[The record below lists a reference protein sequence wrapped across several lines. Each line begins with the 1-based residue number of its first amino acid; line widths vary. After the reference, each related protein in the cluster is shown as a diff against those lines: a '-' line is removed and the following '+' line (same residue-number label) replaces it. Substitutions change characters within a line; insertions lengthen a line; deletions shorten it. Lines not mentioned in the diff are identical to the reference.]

1 MIRLGSLFKRLGIGR
16 IKSPGNSD
24 MLLTSRDLDLM
35 RGNGV
40 NEAGMYES
48 FVEGGKILLLL
59 AYRVPIRDF

>member
-1 MIRLGSLFKRLGIGR
+1 
-16 IKSPGNSD
+16 